1 MNATAAMT
9 HLRGANEPTQ
19 PSRMKRLF
27 TVEEAN
33 RTLPLV
39 RRIVEDVVRQHR
51 AWREK
56 ILELDLV
63 SSATRLDEPRDRAEA
78 LERSAQELARE
89 IDGYQRELDDL
100 GIQLKDRRLGLVD
113 FPSEMAGKKVLLCWR
128 LGEQE
133 VQFWHDEDAG
143 YAGRQP
149 LQPTPVG

>member
-1 MNATAAMT
+1 
-9 HLRGANEPTQ
+9 
-19 PSRMKRLF
+19 MKLF
-27 TVEEAN
+27 TVDYAN

-51 AWREK
+51 VWREK

-63 SSATRLDEPRDRAEA
+63 SSATRVDEPRERAEH
-78 LERSAQELARE
+78 LERAAQELARE
-89 IDGYQRELDDL
+89 IDSYQRELEDL

>member
-1 MNATAAMT
+1 MD
-9 HLRGANEPTQ
+9 
-19 PSRMKRLF
+19 RLF

-51 AWREK
+51 SWREK

-63 SSATRLDEPRDRAEA
+63 ASSSRADEPHERAEQLESEAQA
-78 LERSAQELARE
+78 LAKE
-89 IDGYQRELDDL
+89 IDSYQRELDEL
-100 GIQLKDRRLGLVD
+100 GILLKDRRLGLID
-113 FPSEMAGKKVLLCWR
+113 YPSEMGGRRVLLCWR
-128 LGEQE
+128 LGEPE

-149 LQPTPVG
+149 LQPIAVGGES